1 MEFDDYLKQV
11 QKNFNL
17 VNNQISDKKVYKVIE
32 NQYRPLTKNMRDT
45 FSKNERIQAMLQPTI
60 DTLTDLIVQNEKH
73 LNLSKSIQQSYSQMI
88 ISLSDS
94 LSEIESQIDIE
105 HNDIPI
111 EVLVS
116 EAAET
121 ISDTS
126 KSEEQ
131 QKEWSTRMRVLSDS
145 FDNSFKV
152 TEGKIETTFQE
163 PKKVENRKNHDC
175 SKEDNSQDNPIK
187 QYFQSFFNSFKDPE
201 WLGEQT
207 ASFLFEKLTGFIRDI
222 LFLAATGKVNIVF
235 AYVVIRAILSVFAP
249 KKP

>member
-1 MEFDDYLKQV
+1 MEFDDYLKQI

-17 VNNQISDKKVYKVIE
+17 VNNQMLNKEAYKVIG
-32 NQYRPLTKNMRDT
+32 NQYLPLTKNMGGT
-45 FSKNERIQAMLQPTI
+45 FSKNERIQSMLQPAI
-60 DTLTDLIVQNEKH
+60 DTLTNLIAQNEKY
-73 LNLSKSIQQSYSQMI
+73 LNLSNSIQQSYSQMI

-94 LSEIESQIDIE
+94 LSEIECQIDIE
-105 HNDIPI
+105 HNDTPI
-111 EVLVS
+111 EVLVT

-131 QKEWSTRMRVLSDS
+131 QREWSFRMQVLSDT

-152 TEGKIETTFQE
+152 TEGKAETTFQK
-163 PKKVENRKNHDC
+163 PQKVEDWKNHDC
-175 SKEDNSQDNPIK
+175 RKEYSSQDNPIS

-207 ASFLFEKLTGFIRDI
+207 ASVLFEKLTSFIRDI
-222 LFLAATGKVNIVF
+222 LILVATGKVNIVI
-235 AYVVIRAILSVFAP
+235 AYVVIRSILSVFAP
-249 KKP
+249 KKS